1 MDGKKLRKC
10 KQDKL
15 TTKMKYV
22 NGKFDD
28 CSVSPKIRQIWL
40 YLIVCYFFVHIKK
53 SYYYSTDK
61 NNCKEQK
68 VIIMR

>member
-15 TTKMKYV
+15 ITKMKYV

-40 YLIVCYFFVHIKK
+40 YLIVG
-53 SYYYSTDK
+53 
-61 NNCKEQK
+61 
-68 VIIMR
+68 